1 MYFALKYEEKI
12 IQGEKEKR
20 GFGKIMSIEL
30 SGITS
35 KESEREI
42 ESELKKESECDE
54 LRAGGKKESVLTK
67 L

>member
-20 GFGKIMSIEL
+20 RFWKIMSIEL
-30 SGITS
+30 SGIKS

-42 ESELKKESECDE
+42 ESELKKE
-54 LRAGGKKESVLTK
+54 R
-67 L
+67 

>member
-20 GFGKIMSIEL
+20 RFGKIMSIEL
-30 SGITS
+30 SGIKS
-35 KESEREI
+35 KEREREI

-54 LRAGGKKESVLTK
+54 LRAGEKKESVLTK

>member
-1 MYFALKYEEKI
+1 
-12 IQGEKEKR
+12 
-20 GFGKIMSIEL
+20 MSIEL
-30 SGITS
+30 SGIKS

>member
-20 GFGKIMSIEL
+20 RFGKIMSIEL
-30 SGITS
+30 SGIKS
-35 KESEREI
+35 KENEREI
-42 ESELKKESECDE
+42 ESELKKESDE